1 MSTLETFTKLAAMH
15 STNQADRLA
24 FHVGLLEEHIKA
36 QDRLL
41 DTFTQELD
49 QIILE
54 LSQEKA

>member
-1 MSTLETFTKLAAMH
+1 MSTLETIAQLAAMY

-24 FHVGLLEEHIKA
+24 FHVGLLEEYIKA

-49 QIILE
+49 QIIIE
-54 LSQEKA
+54 LSQEKS